1 MATTKPR
8 ITVTLDEGVYAT
20 LKGLSDL
27 QGVSMSSI
35 VSELLRTVDPVQR
48 KVLQAMRHA
57 LALQGSA
64 RADFA
69 AQLDRASDEAEAIA
83 MPLFEALEGFAE
95 WSQPPHSNTGVTHP
109 NPPTSSDEEK
119 PFKPSSHKGS
129 SRKTGAVKNKNTKT
143 QKHSKQGRGNGS

>member
-8 ITVTLDEGVYAT
+8 ITVTLDEGVYET
-20 LKGLSDL
+20 LRGLSDL

-35 VSELLRTVDPVQR
+35 VAELLRTVDPVQR
-48 KVLQAMRHA
+48 KVLKAMRHA

-69 AQLDRASDEAEAIA
+69 AQLDRANDEAEAIA

-95 WSQPPHSNTGVTHP
+95 WSQPPHSNTGVTTQDKQAKRAP
-109 NPPTSSDEEK
+109 KTTA
-119 PFKPSSHKGS
+119 KPSI
-129 SRKTGAVKNKNTKT
+129 SRVSTVKAAER
-143 QKHSKQGRGNGS
+143 SEGGR

>member
-1 MATTKPR
+1 MVHHLMGECITMATTKPR
-8 ITVTLDEGVYAT
+8 ITVTLDEGVYET

-48 KVLQAMRHA
+48 KVLKAMRHA
-57 LALQGSA
+57 IALQGSA
-64 RADFA
+64 RTDFA

-95 WSQPPHSNTGVTHP
+95 WSQPPHSNTGVTTQNQQAECSP
-109 NPPTSSDEEK
+109 KNPAKPYKSSL
-119 PFKPSSHKGS
+119 P
-129 SRKTGAVKNKNTKT
+129 AVKTTK
-143 QKHSKQGRGNGS
+143 HREGGR